1 MRIPNLFTRTEESRR
16 LYSLMLA
23 RLDIHDRNE
32 DVVKA
37 ARVIRRHACNS
48 GDVRAGLFTYW
59 FERDALWYLERHSV
73 GWDQQLRF
81 ETGWHGQPVDLF
93 SNSVE
98 DVVRYQVAEQR
109 APLHYACGRFSEAG
123 VCQEMILSLGLSKLK
138 SDDFLYGVTNC
149 EETPTHPVRVTLRHI
164 YEAQG
169 KSLIEWADWTDFVS
183 GLSQPLL
190 RRAGVSRKS
199 LRADAGL
206 LKNVD
211 EAIVQRRSKK
221 PQRQSMPRDLKS
233 PWEEELLR
241 WFPFLQE
248 LPRN

>member
-37 ARVIRRHACNS
+37 ARVIRRHARNS

-59 FERDALWYLERHSV
+59 FERDALWYLERYSV
-73 GWDQQLRF
+73 GWNQQLRF
-81 ETGWHGQPVDLF
+81 ETGWYGQPIDLF

-98 DVVRYQVAEQR
+98 DLVRYQVAEQR

-123 VCQEMILSLGLSKLK
+123 VCQEMILSVGLSNLE
-138 SDDFLYGVTNC
+138 SDEFLYRVTNC
-149 EETPTHPVRVTLRHI
+149 EESPTHPACVTLRHI
-164 YEAQG
+164 YEAED
-169 KSLIEWADWTDFVS
+169 KSLTEWADWNDFVS

-190 RRAGVSRKS
+190 RHARVSRKL
-199 LRADAGL
+199 LRTDPGL
-206 LKNVD
+206 LKSVD
-211 EAIVQRRSKK
+211 EAICQRRSKK
-221 PQRQSMPRDLKS
+221 TQRKPVPRNIKS
-233 PWEEELLR
+233 PWENELLH
-241 WFPFLQE
+241 WFPFLRE
-248 LPRN
+248 FPRP